1 MDPKTY
7 KVIITITPEHWEQAQ
22 KESALYPAQL
32 PAYCVLAVAARE
44 VWKSTD
50 IRVGLLD
57 ICIGKQFKPE
67 EIWTLD
73 LRGQQ
78 LVTLFDTNW
87 YDPNFKFDDSRF
99 FSVALTRRK

>member
-7 KVIITITPEHWEQAQ
+7 KVIITITPKHWEQSQ
-22 KESALYPAQL
+22 KECVLYPQL
-32 PAYCVLAVAARE
+32 PAHCVLAVAARK
-44 VWKSTD
+44 VWKRTD
-50 IRVGLLD
+50 ITVGLLD
-57 ICIGKQFKPE
+57 ICIGEQFKPE

-78 LVTLFDTNW
+78 LVTLFDNNW
-87 YDPNFKFDDSRF
+87 RDPNFKFDDSRF